1 MTSRRTYTRIAI
13 IGLIFG
19 LMIAFHSMML
29 TAQENSEFCVQAFE
43 DRNGNGVQDTGEPFI
58 TRGISA
64 QLSNADGIITQ
75 TALIDTSPTAG
86 RGLICFVSP
95 PAQYTLTITS
105 ADFVATTATNMTVT
119 LSAGQN
125 LLLEYGGQRMQANP
139 IASTQSDMADAESED
154 QRIERAVVAG
164 VGASVTMCLT
174 LFIGFVLY
182 MIFLRGRGRQQQQ
195 AYGYYPD
202 TGQFRPPTGTGQMPP
217 VPHDTGQFHPPPTDT
232 GTYQQTDSSSF
243 RPPTEPRP
251 PQE

>member
-1 MTSRRTYTRIAI
+1 MTSRRPYTRIAI
-13 IGLIFG
+13 IGLIIG
-19 LMIAFHSMML
+19 LMVAFHSMML

-43 DRNGNGVQDTGEPFI
+43 DRNGNGIQDTGEPFI

-64 QLSNADGIITQ
+64 QLGNADGIITQ

-86 RGLICFVSP
+86 RGLMCFVSQ

-125 LLLEYGGQRMQANP
+125 LLLEYGGQRIQANP
-139 IASTQSDMADAESED
+139 IADAQTEATDTETED

-164 VGASVTMCLT
+164 AGASVTMCLT

-182 MIFLRGRGRQQQQ
+182 MIFLRGRGRPQPQP
-195 AYGYYPD
+195 YGYYPD
-202 TGQFRPPTGTGQMPP
+202 DGRYRPPTGTGQMPP
-217 VPHDTGQFHPPPTDT
+217 VPHDTGQFHPPTDT
-232 GTYQQTDSSSF
+232 GTYQQPDTGQF